1 MWLANCVFN
10 RLEFNN
16 NERVGDM
23 RNFQQKKILEMT
35 QTLAE
40 ANAEIKRL
48 FLQGEVSTFQ
58 QVLADCQE
66 FVAAICG
73 FIEEIEGEGTQTV
86 ALLGEYYELL
96 YRASLAAEQKKSR
109 SFLKHLKEQL
119 SKIINSVK
127 IELKPNKLEVAFFP
141 YNASMWDSLES
152 VWLAANADPCCEAYV
167 VPVPYYEL
175 LPNGTF
181 GKMHYEGSEYPGNVP
196 ITDWREYNIETR
208 CPDVVFIHY
217 AYDNMARNARIHPDF
232 YSKRLREHC
241 DQLVYIPYFIPIDDV
256 VEDYCV
262 TLPGVLYADRVIVQS
277 EAQRQSYV
285 NLFKRYDKQ
294 GGWNGCFGNPMEK
307 FVALGSPKYDK
318 VQSVKKEEYFLPE
331 EWERRLYRKDGTRKK
346 VIFYNTHM
354 FTWLTGGD
362 QYFKKL
368 QAVFEFF
375 RSRDDVLL
383 LWRPHP
389 NTELNF
395 RTLQPQ
401 SLNKYMRV
409 IKEYQEA
416 GWGIYDD
423 TSDLHRAIA
432 ISDAYYGDESSVVLL
447 FTAAGKPVMLQ
458 NIHEGH
464 STDPYIRPDC
474 LYIDDE
480 YIWFTLYGKNGLFRM
495 DKRTGKTEFVTQF
508 PSLGDNGK
516 FFLLFRTITKVEDT
530 MFFTP
535 CGANSIIAY
544 NVVNQSITSIPLKPV
559 LKIPGMNY
567 NPQFKFHD
575 VFVYGNKV
583 FYIGASYPAIICL
596 DTSNGNIE
604 YFTDWVF
611 EFIKLLKSHADILL
625 FSSCQNGSTIVA
637 VSPNTNAVLVFD
649 MNTYQSEI
657 YKISDKVTGWT
668 SICFD
673 GLDYWLVP
681 KNDSPIVRWNLAE
694 AKITEYGAFPNG
706 FIPAEYHSAEIL
718 YACNHIWLF
727 PYKGNMIL
735 KINRDNGSMKIVRA
749 IDTGLGFYTG
759 YFFVYI
765 YGRKIY
771 ALSHKGST
779 IEEYDIITEKLN
791 MRPLNIEDFL
801 TEPPVSKALL
811 DSLASVY
818 QEGGLFNAAQ
828 FISMV
833 SNYDHN
839 EDINHNE
846 INTLSISKGST
857 GRSIYEFIKARV
869 L

>member
-1 MWLANCVFN
+1 
-10 RLEFNN
+10 
-16 NERVGDM
+16 M

-48 FLQGEVSTFQ
+48 FLQGEVSSFQ

-127 IELKPNKLEVAFFP
+127 TELKPNKLELAFFP

-181 GKMHYEGSEYPGNVP
+181 GKMHYEGSEYPDNVP

-208 CPDVVFIHY
+208 CPDVIFIHY
-217 AYDNMARNARIHPDF
+217 AYDNSARNARIHPDF

-241 DQLVYIPYFIPIDDV
+241 DLLVYIPYFVPIDDV

-277 EAQRQSYV
+277 EAQRQSYIK
-285 NLFKRYDKQ
+285 LFKQYDKQ

-318 VQSVKKEEYFLPE
+318 VLSAQKEEYSLPE
-331 EWERRLYRKDGTRKK
+331 EWERLLYRKDGSRKK

-375 RSRDDVLL
+375 RSRDDVVL

-423 TSDLHRAIA
+423 TSNLHRAIS
-432 ISDAYYGDESSVVLL
+432 ISDAYYGDGSSVVAL
-447 FTAAGKPVMLQ
+447 FTAAGKPVMNQ
-458 NIHEGH
+458 QIYEGH
-464 STDPYIRPDC
+464 SLDPYILPTC
-474 LYIDDE
+474 IYVDDE
-480 YIWFTLYGKNGLFRM
+480 FIWFTLYGENGLFRM
-495 DKRTGKTEFVTQF
+495 DKQTGESTFVSRF
-508 PSLGDNGK
+508 PDLCDNGEY
-516 FFLLFRTITKVEDT
+516 FFFQSIAKVADT

-535 CGANSIIAY
+535 GAANHIITY
-544 NVVNQSITSIPLKPV
+544 NVVNQSMTSTPLKTV
-559 LKIPGMNY
+559 LKIPDINY
-567 NPQFKFHD
+567 TYLKEYKFRD
-575 VFVYGNKV
+575 VFAHGSKV
-583 FYIGASYPAIICL
+583 FFIGSSYPAIVCFDTLTRETNYYTEWVSELVKPLNSNATSFLIC
-596 DTSNGNIE
+596 
-604 YFTDWVF
+604 
-611 EFIKLLKSHADILL
+611 AA
-625 FSSCQNGSTIVA
+625 CQNDSVVAA
-637 VSPNTNAVLVFD
+637 VSYNNSKVLLFD
-649 MNTYQSEI
+649 MNTCKTEI
-657 YKISDKVTGWT
+657 YKIGDKATGWT

-673 GLDYWLVP
+673 GVDYWLVP
-681 KNDSPIVRWNLAE
+681 KNNTPIVRWNPAE
-694 AKITEYGAFPNG
+694 NKITEYSAFPPN
-706 FIPAEYHSAEIL
+706 FIQVEYGCFTKIL
-718 YACNHIWLF
+718 HAGNHMWLF

-735 KINRDNGSMKIVRA
+735 KISRDNGSMKIVRELDA
-749 IDTGLGFYTG
+749 DLGQFGG
-759 YFFVYI
+759 YYLFAYLV
-765 YGRKIY
+765 GRKIY
-771 ALSHKGST
+771 AIPQCGNV
-779 IEEYDIITEKLN
+779 IEEYDVITEEWNIK
-791 MRPLNIEDFL
+791 PLNIEEVLPNDNI
-801 TEPPVSKALL
+801 PL
-811 DSLASVY
+811 DSISLLY
-818 QEGGLFNAAQ
+818 KEGGLFNTER
-828 FISMV
+828 FISIV
-833 SNYDHN
+833 NSNDYI
-839 EDINHNE
+839 EDTKHSE
-846 INTLSISKGST
+846 INTLPINGSA
-857 GRSIYEFIKARV
+857 GRSIYDFIKAKTIIK
-869 L
+869 